1 MIEIDSSQQ
10 FSVVTCK
17 LSNNTEV
24 TFESDENDFDAGFVL
39 ESDEDICT
47 ISNILPQLEST
58 LINSRSISPSDKSV
72 RVVDNE
78 LPSTCRNNSIFPAD
92 FNNDVVLESEEE
104 ELEENALC
112 LPHLGRISNDASLY
126 CRHYLAVSAF
136 QPKYKSI
143 CLETTIPPL
152 TTRTAGEIP
161 KQQMMFCAKTVAKG
175 GANASVTLYVGS
187 GASFC
192 QLKTTIN
199 NPDSYGIY
207 WCPFPMCNKKSRKK
221 SALRDHLKKSHHGP
235 FYCMECGSY
244 FLQMPSLNR
253 HFRQRKHSQQDN
265 LLTKETTRHYTVS
278 AVKRFYVCMYE
289 AFAAS
294 AEYTLS

>member
-1 MIEIDSSQQ
+1 MDSPQQ

-39 ESDEDICT
+39 ESDEDIYT
-47 ISNILPQLEST
+47 GSNILPQLEST
-58 LINSRSISPSDKSV
+58 LITSKIVSPSDENL

-78 LPSTCRNNSIFPAD
+78 LPTCRNNFIYPAD

-104 ELEENALC
+104 ELEENTLC
-112 LPHLGRISNDASLY
+112 LPHLGRISYDTSLY
-126 CRHYLAVSAF
+126 NRDYLAVSAF
-136 QPKYKSI
+136 EPKCKSI

-152 TTRTAGEIP
+152 TTRTAGEVP

-175 GANASVTLYVGS
+175 GANASVRLYLGS

-207 WCPFPMCNKKSRKK
+207 WCPFPICHKKSRKK
-221 SALRDHLKKSHHGP
+221 SVLRDHLKKSHHGP

-253 HFRQRKHSQQDN
+253 HFRQRKHSEQDN
-265 LLTKETTRHYTVS
+265 LLTKETTHHYTVS

-289 AFAAS
+289 AYAAS